1 MPMEGARRHTHL
13 GGDAFHLRP
22 SSWPEEVLPNLLRDA
37 GAGSPP
43 VEEVAALL
51 LAQARRP
58 LVGLGQRLIHPLGID
73 RDPVH
78 GLAEEDRSRE
88 VLGESIRV
96 GRTREAE
103 GHPAEGDR
111 PQEEVALD
119 SDRCRGIALHEE
131 LSALG
136 RDVAVVEQDP
146 EVVRSPLGPEAVE
159 GKGEVQV
166 ADAEL
171 GGTAEGPATEE
182 RVAPD
187 AIGRQ
192 PVPTP
197 GLEPDAGKMAQVAD
211 EVAHHRELLGRL
223 DLGERILEAVG
234 PDVRAPQ
241 AGARRDP
248 VVGGQTN

>member
-1 MPMEGARRHTHL
+1 
-13 GGDAFHLRP
+13 
-22 SSWPEEVLPNLLRDA
+22 
-37 GAGSPP
+37 
-43 VEEVAALL
+43 
-51 LAQARRP
+51 
-58 LVGLGQRLIHPLGID
+58 
-73 RDPVH
+73 
-78 GLAEEDRSRE
+78 
-88 VLGESIRV
+88 
-96 GRTREAE
+96 
-103 GHPAEGDR
+103 
-111 PQEEVALD
+111 QEEVALD

-192 PVPTP
+192 PVPTLRARCREDGP
-197 GLEPDAGKMAQVAD
+197 GGGRGSAPPYSWAASISASGSSRLSARMCEPLRQALAGIPWSAARPTSRCTLPMPRRTLQ
-211 EVAHHRELLGRL
+211 GRIAL
-223 DLGERILEAVG
+223 SRPGRKYQQF
-234 PDVRAPQ
+234 VRS
-241 AGARRDP
+241 
-248 VVGGQTN
+248 